1 MKTQIFHK
9 KTKLEFKKKDKIRL
23 EYNILIFILYVI
35 FNKTIIVERNKLKY
49 FEYNNRI
56 LDIKN

>member
-9 KTKLEFKKKDKIRL
+9 KTKLELKKDKIRL